1 MIARATAIA
10 ALVLSGGLY
19 VVHAQGPDAT
29 VARQSL
35 AGIPCA
41 LEAWRCVADTPLD
54 KDVLAVVGVDD
65 YVNRT
70 YATAAGGV
78 IGLYIGYYAS
88 QRTGDAIHS
97 PQNCLPGSGWQ
108 PIFSE
113 RTTIDA
119 GGRTLPVN
127 RYVVEK
133 GLNRQVVLYWYQGR
147 GRVVANEYA
156 NKFWLM
162 MDQARLHRSNG
173 SLVRVIAPVQGVSE
187 SGLSSASASADGFA
201 RMIYPRLST
210 YLP

>member
-1 MIARATAIA
+1 VIARATVL
-10 ALVLSGGLY
+10 ALMVLSGGLY
-19 VVHAQGPDAT
+19 AVHAQGPDRT

-35 AGIPCA
+35 AALPCT
-41 LEAWRCVADTPLD
+41 LDGWRCVSETPLD

-70 YATAAGGV
+70 YATGAGSV

-88 QRTGDAIHS
+88 QRTGDSIHS

-108 PIFSE
+108 PVSSE

-119 GGRTLPVN
+119 GGTTLPVN

-162 MDQARLHRSNG
+162 VDQARLHRSNG
-173 SLVRVIAPVQGVSE
+173 SLVRVIAPVSGLTG
-187 SGLSSASASADGFA
+187 SGLSSASASADSFA
-201 RMIYPRLST
+201 RLVYPRLST